1 MLLVVSCR
9 VVKLLTHTPAERAQY
24 FLRSKAF
31 EELQPQ
37 EQERKIWYVFKTFDV
52 DGTGYVEKVPEC
64 VCKLALPP
72 PSPRLTFTRR
82 HNLETWLRLLAL
94 RWKPLRFVKQP
105 WHWTRTATARLS
117 SQSWLPFGQAR
128 AGQVVF
134 NCMIIIYYLA
144 LATSIGIPTTATSA
158 AALLLLLL
166 CCCLLCIVLPPCL

>member
-1 MLLVVSCR
+1 M
-9 VVKLLTHTPAERAQY
+9 
-24 FLRSKAF
+24 RSKAF

-52 DGTGYVEKVPEC
+52 DGTGYVEKVHVPEC

-72 PSPRLTFTRR
+72 PSPRLTVTRR
-82 HNLETWLRLLAL
+82 HNLETWLRLLAH

-134 NCMIIIYYLA
+134 NCMIIIYLA
-144 LATSIGIPTTATSA
+144 LATSIGIPGTATSA